1 MQGVFMGH
9 LSFYNKNQIRDKLL
23 LVLIFAAGEVIEWQG
38 YGIGSEREYTYS
50 RRYGWMKKI
59 NRKFLRLIFY
69 KRNPDSGEQETVMSM
84 LLGPRKQENSSM

>member
-1 MQGVFMGH
+1 MGH

-23 LVLIFAAGEVIEWQG
+23 LVLIFVAGEVIEWQG
-38 YGIGSEREYTYS
+38 YGIGSES
-50 RRYGWMKKI
+50 RRFGWMKKI

>member
-59 NRKFLRLIFY
+59 NRKFLRLIF
-69 KRNPDSGEQETVMSM
+69 
-84 LLGPRKQENSSM
+84 

>member
-1 MQGVFMGH
+1 MGH
-9 LSFYNKNQIRDKLL
+9 ISFYNKNQIRDILL
-23 LVLIFAAGEVIEWQG
+23 LVLIFEAGEVTEWQG

-50 RRYGWMKKI
+50 RRFGWMKKI

>member
-1 MQGVFMGH
+1 MGH
-9 LSFYNKNQIRDKLL
+9 LSFYYKNQIRDKLL
-23 LVLIFAAGEVIEWQG
+23 LVLIFVAGEWQG

-50 RRYGWMKKI
+50 RRFGWMKKI